1 MPTSKTIL
9 ITGATAGIGRTT
21 ALHLAKRGHRVIAS
35 GRKADQLASLRD
47 EAQRTGVT
55 IDTVLLDVTRAESI
69 AQAKV
74 EVDRLTGGRGVDV
87 LVNNAGYGLV
97 GPLSEISDEDLRR
110 QYDTNVFGL
119 MAVTRAFL
127 PAMRE
132 RRSGRIVNVSS
143 MGGRMTFPFMGAY
156 NSTKYAVESL
166 SDAMRAELRPFGI
179 DVVMIEPGVIR
190 TNFADTSMSFVDQ
203 FTDSPYQGAI
213 AKAQRIRDLMEKTAS
228 GPHVIA
234 NAIRK
239 AVERR
244 RPAARYVAPF
254 STWLALWI
262 KMVLPTRTWDWAMR
276 RFSFLT
282 REQLGLDKTPAPA
295 PSAPGPNVPP
305 SPSAKNGASR
315 PSGQRPSA
323 HTA

>member
-1 MPTSKTIL
+1 MTTSKTIL

-21 ALHLAKRGHRVIAS
+21 ALHLASRGHRVIAS
-35 GRKADQLASLRD
+35 GRKSDQLASLRE
-47 EAQRTGVT
+47 EAQKAGAS

-69 AQAKV
+69 ELAV
-74 EVDRLTGGRGVDV
+74 SEVDRITGGRGVDV

-97 GPLSEISDEDLRR
+97 GPLSEVTDADLRK

-166 SDAMRAELRPFGI
+166 SDALRAELQPFGI
-179 DVVMIEPGVIR
+179 QVSLIEPGVIR
-190 TNFADTSMSFVDQ
+190 TNFADTSMTFVDQ
-203 FTDSPYQGAI
+203 YKDSPYKGAI
-213 AKAQRIRDLMEKTAS
+213 AKAQRMRDLMEKTAS
-228 GPHVIA
+228 GPQVIA
-234 NAIRK
+234 KAIRK

-254 STWLALWI
+254 STWFALLI
-262 KMVLPTRTWDWAMR
+262 KVLLPTRAWDWTMR

-282 REQLGLDKTPAPA
+282 HKHLGMTGAPA
-295 PSAPGPNVPP
+295 
-305 SPSAKNGASR
+305 AKTSR
-315 PSGQRPSA
+315 PSGTHPSVRA
-323 HTA
+323 A